1 MREGGGNVVKE
12 ENDEKDGCSRWEQIN
27 REVEEKIYQLP
38 STPGKGKVGTPYS
51 VQQIELYFS

>member
-1 MREGGGNVVKE
+1 MKE

-38 STPGKGKVGTPYS
+38 STPGEGKVGTPYS